1 MSQEIKEHVKEAY
14 TRVAHSGA
22 GCGCGPTSC
31 GSPAQDWTL
40 SESYSKVD
48 GYKAEADYALGC
60 GIPTEHAKIKKGDTV
75 LDLGSGAGNDVFVA
89 RRIVG
94 ESGHVIGVDMT
105 KAMIEKAN
113 ENIQKLGYNNVDF
126 VLGEIEAL
134 PLKDNSI
141 DVSVSNC
148 VLNLV
153 PDKKKAY
160 QEVYRVLK
168 TGGHFSMSDIVL
180 HGELPKGIMNA
191 AEMYAGC
198 ISGALQQEEYIEAI
212 KEAGFKNIT
221 ITKER
226 IVDMPDDVLLNYVS
240 LEELKKFKESNNAVV
255 SLGVY
260 AEKQPFYYS

>member
-1 MSQEIKEHVKEAY
+1 MSQEIKENVKEAY
-14 TRVAHSGA
+14 TRVANSGA
-22 GCGCGPTSC
+22 GCGCGPTAC
-31 GSPAQDWTL
+31 DSPIQDWSM
-40 SESYSKVD
+40 SESYASVD
-48 GYKAEADYALGC
+48 GYEADADYALGC
-60 GIPTEHAKIKKGDTV
+60 GIPTEHAKIKEGDTV
-75 LDLGSGAGNDVFVA
+75 LDLGSGAGNDAFVA

-94 ESGHVIGVDMT
+94 DTGHVIGVDMT
-105 KAMIEKAN
+105 EAMIKKAN
-113 ENIQKLGYNNVDF
+113 ENKQKLGYSNVDF

-153 PDKKKAY
+153 PNKTKAY

-168 TGGHFSMSDIVL
+168 PGGHFSMSDIVL
-180 HGELPKGIMNA
+180 RGTLPKGIMEA

-198 ISGALQQEEYIEAI
+198 ISGALQQEDYIEAI
-212 KEAGFKNIT
+212 KDAGFKNIT

-226 IVDMPDDVLLNYVS
+226 IIDIPDDVLLNYVCCP
-240 LEELKKFKESNNAVV
+240 EELEKFKASENAIV

-260 AEKQPFYYS
+260 AEK

>member
-14 TRVAHSGA
+14 TKAANSGV
-22 GCGCGPTSC
+22 GCGCGPTVN
-31 GSPAQDWTL
+31 GSSEQNWTL
-40 SESYSKVD
+40 SESYSNVD
-48 GYKAEADYALGC
+48 GYEAAADYALGC
-60 GIPTEHAKIKKGDTV
+60 GIPTEHAKIKEGDTV

-105 KAMIEKAN
+105 EAMIEKAN
-113 ENIQKLGYNNVDF
+113 ENKQKLGYNNVDF

-153 PDKKKAY
+153 PDNKKAY
-160 QEVYRVLK
+160 EEVYRILK
-168 TGGHFSMSDIVL
+168 PGGHFSMSDIVL
-180 HGELPKGIMNA
+180 RGNLPKGIKEA

-198 ISGALQQEEYIEAI
+198 ISGALEQEDYINAI

-226 IVDMPDDVLLNYVS
+226 IINIPDDVLLEYVCCP
-240 LEELKKFKESNNAVV
+240 EELEKFKASDNAVV

-260 AEKQPFYYS
+260 AEK

>member
-1 MSQEIKEHVKEAY
+1 MDILCHEIKEHVKEAY
-14 TRVAHSGA
+14 TKVANSGA
-22 GCGCGPTSC
+22 GCGCGPTAC

-40 SESYSKVD
+40 SESYSNVD
-48 GYKAEADYALGC
+48 GYEVDADYALGC
-60 GIPTEHAKIKKGDTV
+60 GIPTEHAKIKEGDTV

-94 ESGHVIGVDMT
+94 DSGYVIGVDIT
-105 KAMIEKAN
+105 EAMIEKAN
-113 ENIQKLGYNNVDF
+113 ENKQKLGYDNVDF

-134 PLKDNSI
+134 PLKNNSI

-168 TGGHFSMSDIVL
+168 PGGHFSMSDIVL
-180 HGELPKGIMNA
+180 RGNLPKGIMEA

-198 ISGALQQEEYIEAI
+198 ISGALQQDDYMEAI
-212 KEAGFKNIT
+212 KNAGFKNIT

-226 IVDMPDDVLLNYVS
+226 IVDMPDDVLLNYVCCP
-240 LEELKKFKESNNAVV
+240 EELEKFKASDNAVV

-260 AEKQPFYYS
+260 AEK

>member
-1 MSQEIKEHVKEAY
+1 MSQEIKEQVKEAY
-14 TRVAHSGA
+14 TRVANSGA

-48 GYKAEADYALGC
+48 GYEADADYALGC
-60 GIPTEHAKIKKGDTV
+60 GIPTEHANIKEGDTV

-89 RRIVG
+89 SRIVG
-94 ESGHVIGVDMT
+94 EKGHVIGVDMT
-105 KAMIEKAN
+105 EAMIEKAN
-113 ENIQKLGYNNVDF
+113 ENKRKLGYDNVDF
-126 VLGEIEAL
+126 VLGEIENL

-160 QEVYRVLK
+160 DEVYRVLK
-168 TGGHFSMSDIVL
+168 PGGHFSMSDIVL
-180 HGELPKGIMNA
+180 HGTLPKGIMEA

-198 ISGALQQEEYIEAI
+198 ISGALQQEDYIQVI
-212 KEAGFKNIT
+212 KDAGFKNIR

-226 IVDMPDDVLLNYVS
+226 VVEMPDDVLMNYVCCP
-240 LEELKKFKESNNAVV
+240 EELEKFKVSDNNVI

-260 AEKQPFYYS
+260 AEK

>member
-1 MSQEIKEHVKEAY
+1 MSKEIIEHVKEAY
-14 TRVAHSGA
+14 TRVANSGA
-22 GCGCGPTSC
+22 GCGCGPTAC

-40 SESYSKVD
+40 SENYSQVE
-48 GYKAEADYALGC
+48 GYEADADYALGC
-60 GIPTEHAKIKKGDTV
+60 GIPTNDAKIKEGDTV

-89 RRIVG
+89 RQIVG
-94 ESGHVIGVDMT
+94 VSGHVIGVDMT
-105 KAMIEKAN
+105 EAMIEKAN
-113 ENIQKLGYNNVDF
+113 ENKQKLGYTNVDF

-134 PLKDNSI
+134 PLKENSI
-141 DVSVSNC
+141 DVAISNC

-168 TGGHFSMSDIVL
+168 PGGHFNMSDIVL
-180 HGELPKGIMNA
+180 RGTLPKGIMEA

-198 ISGALQQEEYIEAI
+198 ISGALQQEDYIQAI
-212 KEAGFKNIT
+212 KDAGFKNIS

-226 IVDMPDDVLLNYVS
+226 IIDMPDNVLMNYVCCP
-240 LEELKKFKESNNAVV
+240 EELEKFKTSNNNVI

-260 AEKQPFYYS
+260 AEK

>member
-1 MSQEIKEHVKEAY
+1 MSKEIKEHVKEAY
-14 TRVAHSGA
+14 TRVVNAGA

-40 SESYSKVD
+40 SESYSKIE
-48 GYKAEADYALGC
+48 GYEADAGYALGC
-60 GIPTEHAKIKKGDTV
+60 GIPTKDANIKEGDTV

-89 RRIVG
+89 RSLVG
-94 ESGHVIGVDMT
+94 EKGYVIGVDMT
-105 KAMIEKAN
+105 EAMIEQAHKN
-113 ENIQKLGYNNVDF
+113 KENLGYQNVEF
-126 VLGEIEAL
+126 VLGEIENL
-134 PLKDNSI
+134 PLAENSI
-141 DVSVSNC
+141 DVVVSNC

-168 TGGHFSMSDIVL
+168 PGAHFSMSDIVT
-180 HGELPKGIMNA
+180 HGNLPKGIMNA

-198 ISGALQQEEYIEAI
+198 ISGALQQEDYIEAI
-212 KEAGFKNIT
+212 KDAGFKNIK

-226 IVDMPDDVLLNYVS
+226 VVEIPDDILLNYIS
-240 LEELKKFKESNNAVV
+240 REELEKFKASDNNVV

-260 AEKQPFYYS
+260 AEK

>member
-1 MSQEIKEHVKEAY
+1 MSQEIKEQVKDAY
-14 TRVAHSGA
+14 TRVANSGA

-40 SESYSKVD
+40 SESYTSID
-48 GYKAEADYALGC
+48 GYEAEADYALGC
-60 GIPTEHAKIKKGDTV
+60 GIPTEHANIKEGDTV
-75 LDLGSGAGNDVFVA
+75 LDLGSGAGNDVFIA

-94 ESGHVIGVDMT
+94 QKGHVIGVDMT
-105 KAMIEKAN
+105 EAMIAKAN
-113 ENIQKLGYNNVDF
+113 ENKQKLGYDNVDF
-126 VLGEIEAL
+126 VLGEIENL

-153 PDKKKAY
+153 PNKKKAY

-168 TGGHFSMSDIVL
+168 PEGHFSMSDIVL
-180 HGELPKGIMNA
+180 NGVLPKGIMEA

-198 ISGALQQEEYIEAI
+198 ISGALQQEEYIQAI
-212 KEAGFKNIT
+212 KDAGFKNIR

-226 IVDMPDDVLLNYVS
+226 VVDIPDHIMLQYVCCP
-240 LEELKKFKESNNAVV
+240 EELEKFKASDNAII
-255 SLGVY
+255 SLGIY
-260 AEKQPFYYS
+260 AEK

>member
-14 TRVAHSGA
+14 TRVASAGA
-22 GCGCGPTSC
+22 GCGCGPTAC
-31 GSPAQDWTL
+31 DSPIQDL
-40 SESYSKVD
+40 SMSESYASVE
-48 GYKAEADYALGC
+48 GYEADADYALGC
-60 GIPTEHAKIKKGDTV
+60 GIPTEHAKIKEGNTV
-75 LDLGSGAGNDVFVA
+75 LDLGSGAGNDAFVA

-94 ESGHVIGVDMT
+94 EKGHVIGVDMT
-105 KAMIEKAN
+105 EAMIEKAN
-113 ENIQKLGYNNVDF
+113 ENKQKLGYTNVDF

-153 PDKKKAY
+153 PNKLKAY

-168 TGGHFSMSDIVL
+168 PGGHFSMSDIVL
-180 HGELPKGIMNA
+180 RGTLPKGIMEA

-198 ISGALQQEEYIEAI
+198 ISGALQQEDYIAAI
-212 KEAGFKNIT
+212 KEAGFKNVT

-226 IVDMPDDVLLNYVS
+226 IVNIPDDVLMNYVCCP
-240 LEELKKFKESNNAVV
+240 EELEKFKASDNAIV

-260 AEKQPFYYS
+260 AEK

>member
-40 SESYSKVD
+40 SESYAQVE
-48 GYKAEADYALGC
+48 GYEADADYALGC
-60 GIPTEHAKIKKGDTV
+60 GIPTNDAKIKEGDTV

-89 RRIVG
+89 RQIVG

-105 KAMIEKAN
+105 EAMIEKAN
-113 ENIQKLGYNNVDF
+113 ENKQKLGYTNVDF

-134 PLKDNSI
+134 PLKDNAI
-141 DVSVSNC
+141 DVAISNC

-160 QEVYRVLK
+160 EEVYRVLK
-168 TGGHFSMSDIVL
+168 SGGHFNMSDIVL
-180 HGELPKGIMNA
+180 RGALPKGILEA

-198 ISGALQQEEYIEAI
+198 ISGALQQEDYIQAI
-212 KEAGFKNIT
+212 KDAGFKNIT

-226 IVDMPDDVLLNYVS
+226 IVEIPDEVLLNYVCCP
-240 LEELKKFKESNNAVV
+240 EELEKFKASDKAVV

-260 AEKQPFYYS
+260 AEK